1 MKRTDIKNLFPDATE
16 EQISALL
23 GINGTDINHAR
34 QGSDDL
40 RTQLNTANQELE
52 TLRGNQESLTTA
64 QNRVSEL
71 EAELNGL
78 KAAQTLNELRGK
90 VSKATGVPADL
101 LTGDTEEACT
111 AQAKGILDFAKYPSV
126 PDGGEAHSSSG
137 ATTREQ
143 FAEWFNEAF

>member
-90 VSKATGVPADL
+90 VSKATGVPAD
-101 LTGDTEEACT
+101 ARASC
-111 AQAKGILDFAKYPSV
+111 P
-126 PDGGEAHSSSG
+126 
-137 ATTREQ
+137 RR
-143 FAEWFNEAF
+143 